1 MSQSNFYAML
11 SRMKYINRWGL
22 MNNTRYENIS
32 EHSQQVAVLAHCLVL
47 IHNKRFGGSLNP
59 ERAALLAV
67 FHDATEIIT
76 GDMPTPVKYANRDI
90 RDIYKDIEDKAS
102 DRLTSMLP
110 EDFRD
115 EYSDILR
122 QCGSGD
128 EELPEDFRDEYS
140 DILRQCGSGD
150 EELRVFVK
158 AADRLSALIKCID
171 EMRMG
176 NDEFKKAKETIEQ
189 SIRDM
194 KLPEAEVFEREFL
207 PAFSLPLDE
216 MS

>member
-1 MSQSNFYAML
+1 MSQSNFFAML

-47 IHNKRFGGSLNP
+47 IHNKRFGGSLDP

-90 RDIYKDIEDKAS
+90 RDIYRDIEDKAA

-110 EDFRD
+110 EDFRGV
-115 EYSDILR
+115 YSDILK
-122 QCGSGD
+122 QCGDGD
-128 EELPEDFRDEYS
+128 DK
-140 DILRQCGSGD
+140 
-150 EELRVFVK
+150 LRVFVK
-158 AADRLSALIKCID
+158 AADRFSALIKCID

-176 NDEFKKAKETIEQ
+176 NDEFAKARETIEK
-189 SIRDM
+189 SIREM
-194 KLPEAEVFEREFL
+194 NLPEAEVFEKEFL

-216 MS
+216 LS

>member
-90 RDIYKDIEDKAS
+90 RDIYRDIEDKAA

-110 EDFRD
+110 DDFRG
-115 EYSDILR
+115 EYQSILK
-122 QCGSGD
+122 QDGD
-128 EELPEDFRDEYS
+128 
-140 DILRQCGSGD
+140 GD

-158 AADRLSALIKCID
+158 AADRFSALIKCID

-176 NDEFKKAKETIEQ
+176 NDEFRKAKETIER
-189 SIRDM
+189 SVHDM
-194 KLPEAEVFEREFL
+194 NLPEAEVFEREFL
-207 PAFSLPLDE
+207 PAFYLPLDE
-216 MS
+216 LS

>member
-1 MSQSNFYAML
+1 MSQSNFFAML

-22 MNNTRYENIS
+22 MNNTRYDNIS

-47 IHNKRFGGSLNP
+47 IHNKRFGGSLDP

-90 RDIYKDIEDKAS
+90 RDIYRDIEDKAA

-110 EDFRD
+110 EDFRGV
-115 EYSDILR
+115 YSDILK
-122 QCGSGD
+122 QCGDGD
-128 EELPEDFRDEYS
+128 DK
-140 DILRQCGSGD
+140 
-150 EELRVFVK
+150 LRVFVK
-158 AADRLSALIKCID
+158 AADRFSALIKCID

-176 NDEFKKAKETIEQ
+176 NDEFAKAKETIEK
-189 SIRDM
+189 SIREM
-194 KLPEAEVFEREFL
+194 NLPEAEVFEKEFL

-216 MS
+216 LS

>member
-128 EELPEDFRDEYS
+128 EEL
-140 DILRQCGSGD
+140 
-150 EELRVFVK
+150 RVFVN

>member
-59 ERAALLAV
+59 ERAALHAV

-90 RDIYKDIEDKAS
+90 RDIYRDIEDKAA

-110 EDFRD
+110 DDFRG
-115 EYSDILR
+115 EYQSILK
-122 QCGSGD
+122 QDGD
-128 EELPEDFRDEYS
+128 
-140 DILRQCGSGD
+140 GD

-158 AADRLSALIKCID
+158 AADRFSALIKCID

-176 NDEFKKAKETIEQ
+176 NDEFRKAKETIER
-189 SIRDM
+189 SVHDM
-194 KLPEAEVFEREFL
+194 NLPEAEVFEREFL
-207 PAFSLPLDE
+207 PAFYLPLDE
-216 MS
+216 LS

>member
-102 DRLTSMLP
+102 DKLTSM
-110 EDFRD
+110 
-115 EYSDILR
+115 
-122 QCGSGD
+122 
-128 EELPEDFRDEYS
+128 LPEDFRDEYS

-158 AADRLSALIKCID
+158 AADRFSALIKCID

>member
-1 MSQSNFYAML
+1 MKTSHFYAML

-47 IHNKRFGGSLNP
+47 IANKRFGKSLDP

-76 GDMPTPVKYANRDI
+76 GDMPTPVKYSNPEI
-90 RDIYKDIEDKAS
+90 RSVYKQVESSAA
-102 DRLTSMLP
+102 DRLLSMLP

-115 EYSDILR
+115 DYRGLLLPQSESDVAL
-122 QCGSGD
+122 
-128 EELPEDFRDEYS
+128 EKY
-140 DILRQCGSGD
+140 
-150 EELRVFVK
+150 VK
-158 AADRLSALIKCID
+158 AADRFSALIKCIE

-176 NDEFKKAKETIEQ
+176 NDEFKMAKETIER
-189 SIRDM
+189 SIHEM
-194 KLPEAEVFEREFL
+194 KLPEAEVFFEEFL
-207 PAFSLPLDE
+207 PSFYLALDE
-216 MS
+216 IEGNADI